1 MIGGWSKAFPGSVA
15 AMKIA
20 MTGSSGL
27 IGTALRASLAA
38 DGHEVVR
45 LVRRPSEGPDE
56 VSWDPAAGEL
66 DPSAVAG
73 IDAAIHLAGIGIGDK
88 RWTDA
93 RKRAVLDSRL
103 DSTDLLARSLAV
115 LDPFPGVL
123 ISASA
128 IGYYGG
134 RGDEVLTED
143 SDPGSGFVAEVCV
156 PWEAAT
162 YPAEEAGIRVVH
174 LRTGL
179 VMSKDGGILEQL
191 LLPFKLGLGGR
202 IGSGDQY
209 WSWIDIDDE
218 IAAIRFLLDRNDL
231 SGPFNLTAPNPLPFG
246 EVVKILGNVLRRPT
260 ILPVPT
266 LAMKA
271 LFGAER
277 AEALLFDGQ
286 RVLPQRLVDTGFSF
300 RFTRL
305 EESLRHQLDG

>member
-1 MIGGWSKAFPGSVA
+1 LGP
-15 AMKIA
+15 
-20 MTGSSGL
+20 SSL
-27 IGTALRASLAA
+27 
-38 DGHEVVR
+38 
-45 LVRRPSEGPDE
+45 
-56 VSWDPAAGEL
+56 
-66 DPSAVAG
+66 AG
-73 IDAAIHLAGIGIGDK
+73 IDAALNLAGVGIGDK

-93 RKRAVLDSRL
+93 HKRAVLDSRL
-103 DSTDLLARSLAV
+103 DATDLLSRTLAE
-115 LDPFPGVL
+115 LDPRPRAM

-143 SDPGSGFVAEVCV
+143 SDPGSDFVAGVCV

-162 YPAEEAGIRVVH
+162 APASRAGIRVVH

-218 IAAIRFLLDRNDL
+218 IAAIRFLLGRDDL

-246 EVVKILGNVLRRPT
+246 EVVKILGKVLRRPT
-260 ILPVPT
+260 ILPAPS

-277 AEALLFDGQ
+277 AESLLFDGQ
-286 RVLPQRLVDTGFSF
+286 RVLPQRLLDAGFSF
-300 RFTRL
+300 QFTQL
-305 EESLRHQLDG
+305 EESLRHQLGG

>member
-1 MIGGWSKAFPGSVA
+1 
-15 AMKIA
+15 MKIA

-45 LVRRPSEGPDE
+45 LMRRPSEGPHD
-56 VSWDPAAGEL
+56 VSWDPGGGEL
-66 DPSAVAG
+66 GPSSLAG
-73 IDAAIHLAGIGIGDK
+73 IDAAVNLAGVGIGDK

-93 RKRAVLDSRL
+93 HKRAVLDSRL
-103 DSTDLLARSLAV
+103 DATDLLSRTLAE
-115 LDPFPGVL
+115 LDPRPRAL

-143 SDPGSGFVAEVCV
+143 SDPGSDFVAEVCV
-156 PWEAAT
+156 AWEAAT
-162 YPAEEAGIRVVH
+162 SPASRAGIRVVH

-218 IAAIRFLLDRNDL
+218 IAATRFLLGRDDL
-231 SGPFNLTAPNPLPFG
+231 SGPINLTAPNPLPFG
-246 EVVKILGNVLRRPT
+246 EVVKILGKVLRRPT
-260 ILPVPT
+260 ILPAPS
-266 LAMKA
+266 LAIKA

-277 AEALLFDGQ
+277 AESLLFDGQ
-286 RVLPQRLVDTGFSF
+286 RVFPQRLLDAGFSF
-300 RFTRL
+300 QFTQL
-305 EESLRHQLDG
+305 EDSLRYQLDG

>member
-1 MIGGWSKAFPGSVA
+1 
-15 AMKIA
+15 MKIA

-45 LVRRPSEGPDE
+45 LVRRPSEEAHD
-56 VSWDPAAGEL
+56 VSWDPGGGEL
-66 DPSAVAG
+66 GPSSLAG
-73 IDAAIHLAGIGIGDK
+73 IDAAVNLAGVGIGDK

-93 RKRAVLDSRL
+93 HKRAVLDSRL
-103 DSTDLLARSLAV
+103 DATDLLSRTLAE
-115 LDPFPGVL
+115 LDTRPRAM

-143 SDPGSGFVAEVCV
+143 SDPGSDFVAGVCV

-162 YPAEEAGIRVVH
+162 APASRAGIRVVH

-218 IAAIRFLLDRNDL
+218 IAAIRFLLGRDDL

-246 EVVKILGNVLRRPT
+246 EVVKILGKVLRRPT
-260 ILPVPT
+260 ILPAPS

-277 AEALLFDGQ
+277 AESLLFDGQ
-286 RVLPQRLVDTGFSF
+286 RALPQRLLDAGFSF
-300 RFTRL
+300 QFTQL
-305 EESLRHQLDG
+305 EESLRHQLGG